1 MTSLPDPTDPSKE
14 LTKEQTRWAFAAA
27 TLFLSAMGLLGYAFA
42 SGAFLPFAIGW
53 VVLQMFGY
61 VGALRF
67 AHGDLAHPLFKS
79 QVMLHGM
86 ALVLLVGLVSRAS

>member
-1 MTSLPDPTDPSKE
+1 MSEPNPQSE
-14 LTKEQTRWAFAAA
+14 LTPEQTRWGLAAA
-27 TLFLSAMGLLGYAFA
+27 ILFLIAIGLLGYAFA
-42 SGAFLPFAIGW
+42 SGTILPFAIGW

-79 QVMLHGM
+79 QVMLHGI
-86 ALVLLVGLVSRAS
+86 ALVLLIGVIARG

>member
-1 MTSLPDPTDPSKE
+1 MSTPPPSTPPE
-14 LTKEQTRWAFAAA
+14 LTREQTRWAFAAS
-27 TLFLSAMGLLGYAFA
+27 TLFLTAIGLLGYALA
-42 SGAFLPFAIGW
+42 KGTILPFAIGW

-79 QVMLHGM
+79 QVMLHVI
-86 ALVLLVGLVSRAS
+86 ALVLLVGLMLGQR

>member
-1 MTSLPDPTDPSKE
+1 MTSPQTPSE
-14 LTKEQTRWAFAAA
+14 LTPEQTRWGFAASI
-27 TLFLSAMGLLGYAFA
+27 LFLLAVCLLGYAFA
-42 SGAFLPFAIGW
+42 SGTILPFAIGW

-79 QVMLHGM
+79 QVMLHGI
-86 ALVLLVGLVSRAS
+86 AFVLLIGVIVRG

>member
-1 MTSLPDPTDPSKE
+1 MNTPAENPPE
-14 LTKEQTRWAFAAA
+14 LTKEQTRWAGAAA
-27 TLFLSAMGLLGYAFA
+27 ALFLFAIGLLGYAFA
-42 SGAFLPFAIGW
+42 SGVLLPFAAGW

-79 QVMLHGM
+79 QVMLHVI
-86 ALVLLVGLVSRAS
+86 AFVLLIGLLFRGG